1 MSDEVKNTEEVKDA
15 SMTAS
20 PSDIA
25 PAAEVDIMVRGSL
38 GGDNAAPD
46 ARGGRGG
53 RSGGPGG
60 RGGAGGRGGRGR
72 DDRGG
77 REREKSEFNQV
88 TLDLARVTRVT
99 KGGKRMRFRATV
111 VIGDGKGRVG
121 FGTSKGVDVQAS
133 VLKATN
139 QAKKHLITIPMERET
154 IPHRVHAKAGA
165 AQVIIMPAPQGSG
178 IIAGG
183 PVRVVLQLAGVP
195 NAAAK
200 ILGANNKINN
210 VRATIEALK
219 MLKAIRVRT
228 PKEKAE

>member
-1 MSDEVKNTEEVKDA
+1 
-15 SMTAS
+15 MTAS

-60 RGGAGGRGGRGR
+60 RGGAAGGRGGRGR

-154 IPHRVHAKAGA
+154 IPHKVHAKAGA

>member
-210 VRATIEALK
+210 VRATMEALK
-219 MLKAIRVRT
+219 MLKAVRVRT

>member
-1 MSDEVKNTEEVKDA
+1 MSDEVKNTEEIKDA

-154 IPHRVHAKAGA
+154 IPHKVHAKAGA

-210 VRATIEALK
+210 VRATMEALK

>member
-1 MSDEVKNTEEVKDA
+1 MSDEVKNTEEIKDA

-46 ARGGRGG
+46 ARGGRG
-53 RSGGPGG
+53 RAGGAGG
-60 RGGAGGRGGRGR
+60 RGAAGGRGGRGR

-154 IPHRVHAKAGA
+154 IPHKVHAKAGA

>member
-1 MSDEVKNTEEVKDA
+1 MSEELVKNTEEVKDA

-20 PSDIA
+20 PSDVV
-25 PAAEVDIMVRGSL
+25 PASDVDIMVRGSL
-38 GGDNAAPD
+38 GDSAVPD

-53 RSGGPGG
+53 RGAGAGG
-60 RGGAGGRGGRGR
+60 RGGARGGRGR

-121 FGTSKGVDVQAS
+121 FATSKGVDVQAS
-133 VLKATN
+133 VMKAAN
-139 QAKKHLITIPMERET
+139 KAKKHLITIPMERET
-154 IPHRVHAKAGA
+154 IPHKVAAKAGA

-183 PVRVVLQLAGVP
+183 PVRIVLQLAGVP

-210 VRATIEALK
+210 VRATIDALK
-219 MLKAIRVRT
+219 TLKAIRVRT

>member
-1 MSDEVKNTEEVKDA
+1 MSDEVKNTEEIKDA

-210 VRATIEALK
+210 VRATMEALK
-219 MLKAIRVRT
+219 MLKAVRVRT

>member
-1 MSDEVKNTEEVKDA
+1 
-15 SMTAS
+15 MTAS

-228 PKEKAE
+228 PKETAE